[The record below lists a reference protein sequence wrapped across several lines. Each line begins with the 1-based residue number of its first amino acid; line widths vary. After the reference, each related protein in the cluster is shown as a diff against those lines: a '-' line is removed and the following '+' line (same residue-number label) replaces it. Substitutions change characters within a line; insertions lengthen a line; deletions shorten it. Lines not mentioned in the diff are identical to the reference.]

1 MSFMESESV
10 TLEAIYKEVK
20 AINERLDFLEDL
32 IEEVIVRE
40 LPKVKLSE
48 IEIEEIRKSINE
60 MKSGNYLTLEEIKS
74 V

>member
-1 MSFMESESV
+1 MESV

-48 IEIEEIRKSINE
+48 KEIEEIRKSIKE

>member
-1 MSFMESESV
+1 MESV

-20 AINERLDFLEDL
+20 AISERLDFLEDL
-32 IEEVIVRE
+32 IEEIIVRE
-40 LPKVKLSE
+40 LPKVKLNKK
-48 IEIEEIRKSINE
+48 EIEEIRKSINE

>member
-1 MSFMESESV
+1 MESV

-32 IEEVIVRE
+32 IEGLIVRE

>member
-1 MSFMESESV
+1 MRFMESV

-20 AINERLDFLEDL
+20 AISERLDFLEDL
-32 IEEVIVRE
+32 IEEIIVRE
-40 LPKVKLSE
+40 LPKVKLNKK
-48 IEIEEIRKSINE
+48 EIEEIRKSINE

>member
-1 MSFMESESV
+1 MESESV

>member
-1 MSFMESESV
+1 MESV

>member
-1 MSFMESESV
+1 MESESI

-48 IEIEEIRKSINE
+48 REIEEIRKSINE
-60 MKSGNYLTLEEIKS
+60 MKSGKYLTLEEIKS

>member
-1 MSFMESESV
+1 MGSESI

-32 IEEVIVRE
+32 IEKVIARE

-48 IEIEEIRKSINE
+48 REVEEIKKSITE
-60 MKSGNYLTLEEIKS
+60 MKSGKYSTLEEIKS
-74 V
+74 A